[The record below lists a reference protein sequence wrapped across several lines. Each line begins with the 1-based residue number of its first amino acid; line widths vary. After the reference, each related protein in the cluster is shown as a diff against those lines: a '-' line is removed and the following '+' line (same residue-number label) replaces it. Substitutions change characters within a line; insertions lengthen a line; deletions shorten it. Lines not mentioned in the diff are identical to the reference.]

1 MEVLGW
7 EDGARRGGRREKRG
21 EGRYARIA
29 GGIGGTVVRGLIEA
43 SEAVMRLDR
52 INQIS
57 QSG

>member
-29 GGIGGTVVRGLIEA
+29 GGIGGTAVRDLIEA

-52 INQIS
+52 INQI
-57 QSG
+57 